1 MGLSIHYKG
10 KFNRNASLN
19 EMINE
24 VKDICEVYK
33 WEYHIFE
40 TKFSKS
46 GFTKTY
52 NDNIYGICFTPPGCE
67 TISLEF
73 LSNGRMSSI
82 VNLKCFSSPEQK
94 KYKKYLY
101 FISVKTQYAGI
112 KIHVLV
118 IQFLKYLSKKY
129 FLNFN
134 VSDEGKYW
142 ETGDLEILKKQF
154 KLYNALID
162 DFSLGLQTIELQEG
176 ETIEDYIKRL
186 ANKIHSNRI
195 KGEKE

>member
-1 MGLSIHYKG
+1 MGLSFHYKG
-10 KFNRNASLN
+10 KFNRNASLK

-24 VKDICEVYK
+24 VKDICDIYK

-40 TKFSKS
+40 TEFPKS

-52 NDNIYGICFTPPGCE
+52 NNNIYGICFTPPGCE

-82 VNLKCFSSPEQK
+82 VNLKCFGFPEQK
-94 KYKKYLY
+94 KYKKFLY

-112 KIHVLV
+112 ETHALV
-118 IQFLKYLSKKY
+118 IQLLKYLSKKY

-142 ETGDLEILKKQF
+142 ETGDLKILKNQF
-154 KLYNALID
+154 KLYNALIE
-162 DFSLGLQTIELQEG
+162 DFSFGLQTIELSGG

-186 ANKIHSNRI
+186 MNIIHANRI